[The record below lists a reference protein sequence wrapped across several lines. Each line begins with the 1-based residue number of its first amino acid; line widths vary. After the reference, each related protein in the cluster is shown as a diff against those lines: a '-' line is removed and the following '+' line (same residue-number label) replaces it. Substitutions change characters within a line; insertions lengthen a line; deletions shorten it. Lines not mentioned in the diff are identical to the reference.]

1 MVDSRFFFNILFL
14 TVELQ
19 NELLCHFVGQVKA
32 IDTFLFP
39 LHDRSGCSAVLQ
51 KEPLYIFMDLF
62 LCNRIEKRI
71 AGIEDMARDFPNR
84 NSPGTSFGQDT

>member
-32 IDTFLFP
+32 VDAFLFP

-51 KEPLYIFMDLF
+51 KEPLYILMDLF

-71 AGIEDMARDFPNR
+71 AGIEDMAGDFPNR
-84 NSPGTSFGQDT
+84 NSP